1 MQMAPSKR
9 ITEQA
14 PLVPEETNFINKNV
28 GGDVHLKNFDGQV
41 HVERRRFLTGT
52 AAVASGLAAGM
63 SVWACGSNGVE
74 AQAPA
79 PISVGGQFKLVQRH
93 ENDHVAALVALLA
106 GNARPKPTFQGLLTS
121 NLNQFLTTSRTLE
134 NTGVGAY
141 LGATPAIFDKGY
153 LANAASIGLIEA
165 RHAGF
170 LNSLTSRPM
179 TENVFGVESSF
190 ERPLTVQEVV
200 SLAGPFIASLNG
212 GPQLDFSS
220 VPSPANDIAILNF
233 ALALEYLE
241 AEYYNLNVPR
251 YYR

>member
-1 MQMAPSKR
+1 M
-9 ITEQA
+9 T
-14 PLVPEETNFINKNV
+14 VPTNFDAHAPNLEHADEVEDATQNPEDPANV
-28 GGDVHLKNFDGQV
+28 Q
-41 HVERRRFLTGT
+41 RRRFLKSS
-52 AAVASGLAAGM
+52 VAIAGGLAAGTGM
-63 SVWACGSNGVE
+63 WIGAGEESE
-74 AQAPA
+74 AQAPT
-79 PISVGGQFKLVQRH
+79 PVTVSNQFKLVQRH
-93 ENDHVAALVALLA
+93 ENDHVNALVLLLGA
-106 GNARPKPTFQGLLTS
+106 NARPKPTFQNLQTTS
-121 NLNQFLTTSRTLE
+121 LSQFLIVSRTLE

-179 TENVFGVESSF
+179 TENVFGVETSF
-190 ERPLTVQEVV
+190 ERALTVQEVV

-212 GPQLDFSS
+212 GPPLDFSS
-220 VPSPANDIAILNF
+220 VPSAANDIDILNF

-241 AEYYNLNVPR
+241 AEYYNINVPR